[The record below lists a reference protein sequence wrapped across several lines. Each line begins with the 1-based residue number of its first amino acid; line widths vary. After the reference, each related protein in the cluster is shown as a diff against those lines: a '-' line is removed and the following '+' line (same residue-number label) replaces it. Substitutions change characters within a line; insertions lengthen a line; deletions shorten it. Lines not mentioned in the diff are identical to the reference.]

1 MNKKHNRLL
10 DSCKIQQDSLHKKRV
25 KRDEA
30 SGNIGENMNSEFHE
44 EKVIK
49 EMEFNDEISTMVV
62 DGKEDELKFHD
73 SLGVVEH
80 PFEESE
86 TDESQKN
93 KQRRGGL
100 FLIGITIVVSLV
112 MAFSFPVVEETK
124 FWKTLW
130 EKIPLKGVNPML
142 QVD

>member
-1 MNKKHNRLL
+1 M
-10 DSCKIQQDSLHKKRV
+10 DSSKIQQDSLHKKRV

-30 SGNIGENMNSEFHE
+30 SGNIGENMNSECHK
-44 EKVIK
+44 EKVTK

-62 DGKEDELKFHD
+62 DGKEDELRFHD
-73 SLGVVEH
+73 SLGVVEQS
-80 PFEESE
+80 FEGSE
-86 TDESQKN
+86 TDESLKN

-124 FWKTLW
+124 FW
-130 EKIPLKGVNPML
+130 
-142 QVD
+142 